1 MTDLL
6 PGLLAAVIYSV
17 VGIVLLFAGFL
28 MVDLITPGR
37 LRDQIWVDR
46 SRNAASYVATALL
59 GIGAIV
65 VTAIAVSDSDL
76 LDGLVSTA
84 VFGLAGTALMAGAFW
99 VLDMLTPGRLGE
111 MIVDPKPH
119 PAVWVSCASNIAIAA
134 IVCASMIP

>member
-6 PGLLAAVIYSV
+6 YGLFAAAMYSG
-17 VGIVLLFAGFL
+17 VGIVLLFTGFL
-28 MVDLITPGR
+28 MVDFITPGR

-46 SRNAASYVATALL
+46 SRNAASYVASTLL

-65 VTAIAVSDSDL
+65 VTAIAVSDSG
-76 LDGLVSTA
+76 LDGLLSTV
-84 VFGLAGTALMAGAFW
+84 VFGLAGTVLMAGAFW
-99 VLDMLTPGRLGE
+99 VLDMLTPGRLGL

-119 PAVWVSCASNIAIAA
+119 PAVWVSCAGNIAIAA